1 MTTSMGYAG
10 WAPAGLCDEV
20 LRLGAA
26 LVDVR
31 VAPTSASPQW
41 RKDALAALLGPI
53 YRHMPDL
60 GNRNA
65 CTGGPPAL
73 NAPERAVAPIRRCW
87 PTGR

>member
-1 MTTSMGYAG
+1 VTTSMGYAG

-41 RKDALAALLGPI
+41 RKDALAALLG
-53 YRHMPDL
+53 RS
-60 GNRNA
+60 
-65 CTGGPPAL
+65 TGTCLISAIATPAP
-73 NAPERAVAPIRRCW
+73 AGHPR
-87 PTGR
+87 